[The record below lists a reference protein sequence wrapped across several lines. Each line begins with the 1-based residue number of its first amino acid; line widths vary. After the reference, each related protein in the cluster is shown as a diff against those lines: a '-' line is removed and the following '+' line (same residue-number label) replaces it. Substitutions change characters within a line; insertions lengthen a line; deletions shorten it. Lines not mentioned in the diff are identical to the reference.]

1 MARLTAA
8 EVERFKRNTDLV
20 ALVRQHGVA
29 LKKHGSRDL
38 AGCCPF
44 HAEKTASFIVTP
56 SKNLFHCLG
65 CGAAGGP
72 IDFIMKSQNLPFR
85 AAVSGRGAALHL
97 RMLAHPVAHRRCRCV
112 WRRRHRR
119 LLKILRCRR
128 NGFRCCWN
136 V

>member
-85 AAVSGRGAALHL
+85 AAVSGRGAACTCGCS
-97 RMLAHPVAHRRCRCV
+97 RIRWRTGVAGASGDGGIGGC
-112 WRRRHRR
+112 
-119 LLKILRCRR
+119 
-128 NGFRCCWN
+128 
-136 V
+136 